1 MRLAPIWD
9 GDGMSVYPIIAGD
22 WAILAADWGEE
33 MTYNG
38 QPVTGIYEDWNDRI
52 VGNSYGPAGQITLG
66 WFWFSAQDVPNPT
79 NGDLI
84 SYRGRVWRV
93 ERLLETNGGVFKLQA
108 STGEGVWA

>member
-1 MRLAPIWD
+1 
-9 GDGMSVYPIIAGD
+9 MSVYPIIAGD
-22 WAILAADWGEE
+22 WAIFAADWGEE
-33 MTYNG
+33 MKYNG

-84 SYRGRVWRV
+84 SHRGRVWRV